1 MKDRLSALPVLARR
15 YILGTIGAAILVVVV
30 LVVALGAPVLVPR
43 NPYKQAI
50 AERLRGPGAT
60 IEGHTFW
67 LGSDHLGRDVLSRII
82 YGTRISLLIS
92 ATSVIGAALIGT
104 AAGLVAGYVGGWP
117 ERVLMRVV
125 DLQLAI
131 PFILL
136 ALLVVAL
143 WGPSTQNIITTFI
156 ITSWPVYAR
165 VIRSRVLVIREMQY
179 LEAARALGQTPTKTV
194 FRHVFPNTL
203 NSVTV
208 LASYQ
213 MAQILI
219 VEGALSFLG
228 LGVQP
233 PNPSWGNM
241 LAEGRGYLET
251 AWWLATFPGSAI
263 LLTATAINLLGDALR
278 DWLDP
283 QMRSMRF

>member
-1 MKDRLSALPVLARR
+1 MARR
-15 YILGTIGAAILVVVV
+15 HVLGAIGAVAIVVV
-30 LVVALGAPVLVPR
+30 LAVALLAPVLVTR
-43 NPYKQAI
+43 SPYKQAV
-50 AERLRGPGAT
+50 ASRLLGPGMSMP
-60 IEGHTFW
+60 GHTFW

-82 YGTRISLLIS
+82 YGTRISLVIS
-92 ATSVIGAALIGT
+92 VTSVVGAAVIGT
-104 AAGLVAGYVGGWP
+104 TAGLITGYIGRWP
-117 ERVLMRVV
+117 DRVLMRIV

-143 WGPSTQNIITTFI
+143 WGPSIVNIITTFV
-156 ITSWPVYAR
+156 ITSWPLYAR

-179 LEAARALGQTPTKTV
+179 LEAARALGQTSGRIV
-194 FRHVFPNTL
+194 LRHVFPNTL
-203 NSVTV
+203 NSATV

-251 AWWLATFPGSAI
+251 AWWLATFPGFAI

-283 QMRSMRF
+283 QMRSMRY